1 MACRTT
7 CGVQHAASH
16 AACNRV
22 GSCAWERIAANRP
35 HYRLLRKCAFAA
47 SLTEHGQ
54 RCPRPSRIG
63 QRRGVRALLAVLRAR
78 SALRVLRSAG
88 VPAALEREREWVPR
102 AAHRWQPTTHSARCA
117 AAAAERRTTSALK
130 YSLFTYASSSWQSR
144 HRVDR
149 VAGARRGA
157 ASQPW
162 ERIRPHPSAGS
173 MAGMG
178 AGRHGTSTRLL
189 AEWLHSSW
197 VAI

>member
-1 MACRTT
+1 
-7 CGVQHAASH
+7 
-16 AACNRV
+16 
-22 GSCAWERIAANRP
+22 
-35 HYRLLRKCAFAA
+35 
-47 SLTEHGQ
+47 
-54 RCPRPSRIG
+54 
-63 QRRGVRALLAVLRAR
+63 VRALLAVLRAR

-102 AAHRWQPTTHSARCA
+102 VAHRWQPTTHSARCA

-130 YSLFTYASSSWQSR
+130 YSLFTYASSSWHSR

-178 AGRHGTSTRLL
+178 TGRHGTSTRLL
-189 AEWLHSSW
+189 AEWLQSSW
-197 VAI
+197 LRYDRCEADVRHTAAVGSGLASARGQYRPAHRGDRSSAGAE